1 MSAAL
6 VVILSFLTYYY
17 MNNPIS
23 DNAFNRLSTKINIY
37 YNDWIET
44 YETPENELK
53 NVLLVNI
60 SNDKELV
67 VVRERLLPKGEVAI
81 TDRAKLAQFL
91 LKLNNNHKYVF
102 CDIIFDGK
110 LRSPNDSLLQL
121 AFNKTERIIIPA
133 PTLNDSTTPPK
144 FDVKT
149 GTSHYITSLES
160 NRFMKYTFSDGNF
173 EKSVPLE
180 MYKDIY
186 DNDIIKRGF
195 GYFSDDKLCL
205 NSIVL
210 NYKIRPIKKYNE
222 VTNNLQILELGAD
235 ILDGGQDE
243 GQFEQLVK
251 DKIIL
256 IGDFEDRD
264 QHRTVYG
271 EMPGVLISYNAFLA
285 LRDTDHIL
293 PLSLIIILICVY
305 LIFSTA
311 MLFGWDKKLSFN
323 TTKLP
328 SRFIKN
334 RRGQKKYFP
343 LLPKMDVLRLFIDA
357 GKYFVLLSLLSIFIF
372 LVYGIH
378 LELLA
383 MVFIF
388 TLINEIRNWI
398 FEFQKNIK
406 ESKQLINEG

>member
-1 MSAAL
+1 
-6 VVILSFLTYYY
+6 
-17 MNNPIS
+17 MNAPIS

-37 YNDWIET
+37 YNDWFESNK
-44 YETPENELK
+44 TPENELK

-67 VVRERLLPKGEVAI
+67 MVKERLLPKGEIAI

-91 LKLNNNHKYVF
+91 LKLQNNHKYVF
-102 CDIIFDGK
+102 CDIIFDEK
-110 LRSPNDSLLQL
+110 YKSPNDSLLQL
-121 AFNKTERIIIPA
+121 AFNKTQRIIIPA
-133 PTLNDSTTPPK
+133 PTLNDSTTPPL
-144 FDVKT
+144 FDVKS
-149 GTSHYITSLES
+149 GTSHYKTSLES
-160 NRFMKYTFSDGNF
+160 NRFMKYTFSESNF
-173 EKSVPLE
+173 QKSVPLT
-180 MYKDIY
+180 MYNDIYEKDIV
-186 DNDIIKRGF
+186 KRRF

-210 NYKIRPIKKYNE
+210 NYKIRLVKKYNE
-222 VTNNLQILELGAD
+222 ETNNLQILELGAD
-235 ILDGGQDE
+235 VLDGGQDE

-264 QHRTVYG
+264 QHRTIYG

-285 LRDTDHIL
+285 LRDNDHIF
-293 PLSLIIILICVY
+293 PLSLLLVLICVY

-311 MLFGWDKKLSFN
+311 MFFGWDKKILSG
-323 TTKLP
+323 T
-328 SRFIKN
+328 SRLSLRHIKHRKGLN
-334 RRGQKKYFP
+334 DYLL

-357 GKYFVLLSLLSIFIF
+357 GKYFVLLSILSIFIF
-372 LVYGIH
+372 LVYGIY
-378 LELLA
+378 LDLLA

-398 FEFQKNIK
+398 FEFHKNIK
-406 ESKQLINEG
+406 ESKQLINEE